1 MRDVVKEGFI
11 LFLPIGI
18 AFFIFKFI
26 FDILDGIPQ
35 PVIEAIFDRPITGL
49 GFASI
54 LVLSLLLGLLTA
66 SVVGASAFGRMEV
79 FIARIPIFGPVY
91 GVAKQVVSSAT
102 GGGEDGAFNQVVAVE
117 YPSVGIH
124 SIGFLTKRMTDDRVM
139 VYIPSTPMPNTGV
152 LIVVPPEKVMM
163 LEMTVGDAMR
173 LITSAGVVSG
183 DVNVSGVT
191 EQGGAG

>member
-1 MRDVVKEGFI
+1 MKDIVKEGFI

-26 FDILDGIPQ
+26 FDTLDGIPQ
-35 PVIEAIFDRPITGL
+35 PIIEVIFDRPITGL
-49 GFASI
+49 GFAII

-66 SVVGASAFGRMEV
+66 SVVGASAYGKMEV
-79 FIARIPIFGPVY
+79 YIARIPFFGPVY
-91 GVAKQVVSSAT
+91 GVAKQVVASAT
-102 GGGEDGAFNQVVAVE
+102 GGGEDGAFNHVVAVE

-124 SIGFLTKRMTDDRVM
+124 SIGFLTKRLSGGRVM
-139 VYIPSTPMPNTGV
+139 IYIPSTPMPNTGV
-152 LIVVPPEKVMM
+152 LIVVSEDKVTE

-183 DVNVSGVT
+183 DIKIGDVSG
-191 EQGGAG
+191 

>member
-1 MRDVVKEGFI
+1 MRDIVKEGFI

-26 FDILDGIPQ
+26 FDTLDGIPQ
-35 PVIEAIFDRPITGL
+35 PIIEAIFDRPITGL
-49 GFASI
+49 GFLII

-66 SVVGASAFGRMEV
+66 SVVGASTYGKMEV
-79 FIARIPIFGPVY
+79 YIARIPFFGPVY
-91 GVAKQVVSSAT
+91 GVAKQVVASAT
-102 GGGEDGAFNQVVAVE
+102 GGGEDGAFNHVVAVE

-124 SIGFLTKRMTDDRVM
+124 SIGFLTKRLSDDRVM
-139 VYIPSTPMPNTGV
+139 IYIPSTPMPNTGV
-152 LIVVPPEKVMM
+152 LIVVSTEKVVE

-183 DVNVSGVT
+183 DIKIGGVSG
-191 EQGGAG
+191 